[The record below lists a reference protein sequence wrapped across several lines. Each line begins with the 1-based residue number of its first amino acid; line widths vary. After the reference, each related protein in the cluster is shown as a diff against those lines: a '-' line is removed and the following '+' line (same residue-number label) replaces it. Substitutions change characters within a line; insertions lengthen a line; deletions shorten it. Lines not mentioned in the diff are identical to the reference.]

1 VTNANSKAEVNNPPP
16 NARVQADEK
25 QGFDLPLFAMP
36 GIFRGKLSARQGRKS
51 VEVVSAHNSELW
63 QLAQKVAAEAVEPIE
78 KSFTRVLRKAS

>member
-1 VTNANSKAEVNNPPP
+1 
-16 NARVQADEK
+16 
-25 QGFDLPLFAMP
+25 MP